1 MFKNNSSLKSDEQS
15 DSGKVIPFDP
25 KRKLSKKGDVAGAS
39 AGKPRSTLSSGAQPK
54 TTPWELP
61 GLRKE
66 KGARKAPS
74 LKFKIAY
81 AIQIAVAI
89 GALFLILRS
98 CV

>member
-1 MFKNNSSLKSDEQS
+1 MFKNNSSLKSEEES
-15 DSGKVIPFDP
+15 ESGKVLPFDP
-25 KRKLSKKGDVAGAS
+25 KRKPSKKGDVAGAS
-39 AGKPRSTLSSGAQPK
+39 AGKPRSTLSNGALPK

-81 AIQIAVAI
+81 VFQIVVAI
-89 GALFLILRS
+89 GVLFYILRS
-98 CV
+98 CL